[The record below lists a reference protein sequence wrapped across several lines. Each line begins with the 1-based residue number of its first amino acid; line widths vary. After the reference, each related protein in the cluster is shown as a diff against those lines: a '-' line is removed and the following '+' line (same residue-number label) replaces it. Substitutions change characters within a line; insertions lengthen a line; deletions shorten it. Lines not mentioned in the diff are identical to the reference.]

1 MKHIL
6 TDGEGHENGV
16 IHSSNEGPK
25 CNVGPER
32 FPGVSCKETT
42 QVRRYSLLDIQER
55 FGNNT
60 TKLFQHYIMVD
71 VINRLHQLDKIIV
84 EITPLPPITTT
95 STIIHESPSFSKHH
109 HNTTTTDNNY
119 HSRTVN
125 GRNFSNNGNGPRGK
139 YNNNNN
145 NHHHIDN
152 QSTQLRER
160 NRKGGKYDNNHH
172 NLANEE
178 WNAMKSVQPPLAKE
192 GFEKSI
198 NDVRGAL
205 NKITNKNYEI
215 QRDIIMEN
223 IHKCICLV
231 DTVQDDPAKPLK
243 PIADIGQFIFDI
255 ASTNKFYGSVYADL
269 YAELVKKFDTLLQI
283 LHTFVDSFQQHTMQD
298 IQYIDSTVNY
308 DAYCDYTKMNDK
320 RRATASFLVMLMIRD
335 VLPSSTILEMIAY
348 FQRTTLVYI
357 NMENRINEMDEV
369 TELFSLFVTLG
380 KEKLQDSPEW
390 KEQIVPHIQSISV
403 YKVKEHI
410 SLSSRSLFK
419 YKDLLK
425 FVETK

>member
-1 MKHIL
+1 MKHLPI
-6 TDGEGHENGV
+6 DEEGNEND
-16 IHSSNEGPK
+16 IHSSIQN
-25 CNVGPER
+25 
-32 FPGVSCKETT
+32 
-42 QVRRYSLLDIQER
+42 RRYSLLDIQER
-55 FGNNT
+55 FGNNNN

-71 VINRLHQLDKIIV
+71 VINSLHQLDKIIV
-84 EITPLPPITTT
+84 EITPLQPTATTTTT
-95 STIIHESPSFSKHH
+95 STIIHESSFSKHYN
-109 HNTTTTDNNY
+109 NTTSDNNY
-119 HSRTVN
+119 HSRTVG
-125 GRNFSNNGNGPRGK
+125 GRNFSNNGPRGK
-139 YNNNNN
+139 YNT
-145 NHHHIDN
+145 HHHNNDN
-152 QSTQLRER
+152 NMNHQPSQLRER
-160 NRKGGKYDNNHH
+160 NRKGGNNYNHQ
-172 NLANEE
+172 ANEE
-178 WNAMKSVQPPLAKE
+178 WNAMKSVQPPMAKE

-223 IHKCICLV
+223 IHKCIHV
-231 DTVQDDPAKPLK
+231 VENEVPSK

-269 YAELVKKFDTLLQI
+269 YTELVKKFEMVFSQI

-335 VLPSSTILEMIAY
+335 VLPQSTILEMIAY
-348 FQRTTLVYI
+348 FQRTTLVYVD
-357 NMENRINEMDEV
+357 MENRINEMDEI
-369 TELFSLFVTLG
+369 TELFSLFITLG
-380 KEKLQDSPEW
+380 KEKLQNSTEW
-390 KEQIVPHIQSISV
+390 NEQIVPHIHSIST

-425 FVETK
+425 LVEKK

>member
-1 MKHIL
+1 MKHLL
-6 TDGEGHENGV
+6 TDGEGI
-16 IHSSNEGPK
+16 IHSSKED
-25 CNVGPER
+25 
-32 FPGVSCKETT
+32 PGRCETT
-42 QVRRYSLLDIQER
+42 QVHRYSLLDIQER

-60 TKLFQHYIMVD
+60 TKLFQHYITID

-84 EITPLPPITTT
+84 EITPLLPITTT
-95 STIIHESPSFSKHH
+95 STIIHESSSFSKHH
-109 HNTTTTDNNY
+109 HHTNTTTSDNNY
-119 HSRTVN
+119 HSRTAS
-125 GRNFSNNGNGPRGK
+125 GRNFSNNNGNGLRGK
-139 YNNNNN
+139 YNNN
-145 NHHHIDN
+145 HHPHIDN
-152 QSTQLRER
+152 QSRER

-178 WNAMKSVQPPLAKE
+178 WNAMKTAQPMIAKE

-223 IHKCICLV
+223 IQKCICLV
-231 DTVQDDPAKPLK
+231 DTVQDDPTKPLK

-269 YAELVKKFDTLLQI
+269 YTELVKKFDMLSQI

-335 VLPSSTILEMIAY
+335 VLPLSTILEMIAY
-348 FQRTTLVYI
+348 FQRTTRAYI
-357 NMENRINEMDEV
+357 DMENRINEMDEV

-390 KEQIVPHIQSISV
+390 KEQIVPHIQSIST